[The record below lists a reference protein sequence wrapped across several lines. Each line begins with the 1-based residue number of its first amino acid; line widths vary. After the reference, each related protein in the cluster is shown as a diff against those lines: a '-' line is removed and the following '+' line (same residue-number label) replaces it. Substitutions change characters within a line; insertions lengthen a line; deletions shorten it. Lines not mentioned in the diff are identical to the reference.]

1 MARQPPDRARRRL
14 RLGLGI
20 FFVALALPS
29 GALVYRAYDQLKWE
43 SFRGQQLAAE
53 ELARR
58 IDRRLTELARAE
70 DARPASDYGFL
81 VGGAR
86 PAGARRSSLAQFPLS
101 AEIPGL
107 VGWFQVAEDGRFS
120 TPLVPEGVDSPAD
133 FGVGPAELAGRQ
145 ALAAR
150 IEGVLIGNRLVERGP
165 PVQVRDE
172 VQTAA
177 PRSIPPARPGGAGQ
191 EARYDASENLAPPR
205 PEPAPAPVQA
215 GVRKQASAQAPAPG
229 PVEGL
234 PPRERLSQSAFDR
247 LSAQRAADPSKLGSK
262 REALA
267 SKDDRSSSSRK
278 TLAKSELDLAPP
290 PVQGLGRVEELALD
304 AGLAE
309 RSPAS
314 MEAQIA
320 AGSEPLADSEAPAPA
335 AAPPAVASVMAPAAP
350 KSQAKALGERLAKD
364 KGEVQAKPEAGEG
377 RRPDQGGGLR
387 GDRRSL
393 R

>member
-1 MARQPPDRARRRL
+1 MARRPPDRARRRL
-14 RLGLGI
+14 RLGLGV

-53 ELARR
+53 ELAGR

-81 VGGAR
+81 VGGPG
-86 PAGARRSSLAQFPLS
+86 PAGARRSSLAQFPLD

-107 VGWFQVAEDGRFS
+107 VGWFQVAEDGYFS

-165 PVQVRDE
+165 PVQERDE

-177 PRSIPPARPGGAGQ
+177 PRPVSPARHGSAGQ
-191 EARYDASENLAPPR
+191 EARYDASENLDSAR

-215 GVRKQASAQAPAPG
+215 GARNQASAQAPAPG

-247 LSAQRAADPSKLGSK
+247 LSAQRAADPSKLRSK

-290 PVQGLGRVEELALD
+290 AGPGSWPGRG
-304 AGLAE
+304 AGPGRRAGGAVRFGTRS
-309 RSPAS
+309 RSP
-314 MEAQIA
+314 
-320 AGSEPLADSEAPAPA
+320 
-335 AAPPAVASVMAPAAP
+335 
-350 KSQAKALGERLAKD
+350 
-364 KGEVQAKPEAGEG
+364 
-377 RRPDQGGGLR
+377 
-387 GDRRSL
+387 
-393 R
+393 